1 MSEELLNSGASVG
14 AVVTGGP
21 GVWRGGEVMQ
31 GSALDREP
39 LVPCVPWVR
48 NLLPWT

>member
-21 GVWRGGEVMQ
+21 GVWRGG
-31 GSALDREP
+31 GSDAGL
-39 LVPCVPWVR
+39 C
-48 NLLPWT
+48 T